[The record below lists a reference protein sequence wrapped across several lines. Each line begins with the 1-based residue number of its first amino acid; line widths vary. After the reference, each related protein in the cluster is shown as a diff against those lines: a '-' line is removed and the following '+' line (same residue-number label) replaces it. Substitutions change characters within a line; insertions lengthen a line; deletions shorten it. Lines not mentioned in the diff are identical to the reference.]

1 MECISFDK
9 MTDEE
14 KMYCSEI
21 LSQYETAPEFREK
34 PPNPLVE
41 YWDQDKTNE
50 YMQLAYK
57 YIERVEKFA
66 VELGKQYEQN
76 PQLMIEHLIPCIFR
90 ACRDSR
96 TVCNPYNVSEL
107 VGHIREKVS
116 LHKIDRTEY
125 LQQTLGCIDNL
136 GMHSFDYP
144 AFIFKQMSNLENI
157 KGKLRWSID
166 DYTRRDLEKRL
177 DDVSKECLRLV
188 DENNTFF
195 QRVASDITK
204 MLHAVETKTV
214 YHDCQVDLDT
224 IEFGEFFTSLPD
236 IGKKSRINFVENE
249 NFEGINHQEPE
260 VIIAVLVEL
269 KRKKYTGFASPRGD
283 GCRLSR
289 RAPNSGFEKCLNSL
303 KKEVLLEIC
312 EFFTVNNH
320 ETISVKAL
328 VDQIQQIFK
337 DLPEAD
343 TQYDS
348 ILQMLSS
355 NNQSLKEL
363 LESRPK
369 SIEFE
374 GSKKGCVAEKLYTY
388 LSNLFI
394 TLRVLSTGKVR
405 PEEKTVVSILGTIA
419 PKSIGWFVK
428 AFDKKWEKQKN
439 EKIRSR
445 IPLTDTDQFA
455 YEIAL
460 QFTERYSKQIEQID
474 DKHLEFF
481 AEKSFNRMRKQI
493 AKGEQPTLQTN
504 RDLVAFFIRSVYLIN
519 DSEMISTS
527 LNEKKWNVNGIFIK
541 TSMRSKSGRIFMP
554 KDGDDKYGQ
563 ITVNDDEL
571 ELRESL
577 DA

>member
-1 MECISFDK
+1 

-14 KMYCSEI
+14 KMYCSKI
-21 LSQYETAPEFREK
+21 LSQYETAPEFEEK
-34 PPNPLVE
+34 PPTPLVE

-57 YIERVEKFA
+57 YIERVRKFA

-90 ACRDSR
+90 ACRDLR
-96 TVCNPYNVSEL
+96 IVCNPYGMSEL
-107 VGHIREKVS
+107 VRYIGEKMS
-116 LHKIDRTEY
+116 LQKIDQTEY
-125 LQQTLGCIDNL
+125 LQQTLGCIDVL
-136 GMHSFDYP
+136 GMYSFDYP
-144 AFIFKQMSNLENI
+144 AFIFKQTSNLENI
-157 KGKLRWSID
+157 KGKLLWCID

-177 DDVSKECLRLV
+177 DDVSKERLRLV

-214 YHDCQVDLDT
+214 YRDCQVDLDT

-260 VIIAVLVEL
+260 VIISVLVEL

-289 RAPNSGFEKCLNSL
+289 RAPNSGFEKCLTSL
-303 KKEVLLEIC
+303 TKEVLLEIC

-348 ILQMLSS
+348 ILQILSS

-374 GSKKGCVAEKLYTY
+374 DSKKGCVAEKLYTY

-394 TLRVLSTGKVR
+394 TLRVLSTEKVR

-428 AFDKKWEKQKN
+428 LFDKKWEKQKN

-460 QFTERYSKQIEQID
+460 QFAERYSKQIEQID

-554 KDGDDKYGQ
+554 KDRDDKYGQ
-563 ITVNDDEL
+563 ITVDDDEL